1 MSADV
6 AAQKS
11 AAVLIHSIGEV
22 LTGHADTGPL
32 PALKLL
38 LVDEVPFLHAP
49 KLNSTTVLAGA
60 LRVLWGLQSAQAGG
74 SLRLSN
80 ANSYELPIEF
90 ACLYTQIK
98 NKSI

>member
-49 KLNSTTVLAGA
+49 KRNSTTVLAGA
-60 LRVLWGLQSAQAGG
+60 LGVL
-74 SLRLSN
+74 
-80 ANSYELPIEF
+80 
-90 ACLYTQIK
+90 
-98 NKSI
+98 